1 MLRGAKPEC
10 DLYRASLRTMRTPMY
25 PIERLRGEVYGDAA
39 TFEVIKIDDTRIK
52 ELIKAGDIGLT

>member
-1 MLRGAKPEC
+1 
-10 DLYRASLRTMRTPMY
+10 MRTPMY